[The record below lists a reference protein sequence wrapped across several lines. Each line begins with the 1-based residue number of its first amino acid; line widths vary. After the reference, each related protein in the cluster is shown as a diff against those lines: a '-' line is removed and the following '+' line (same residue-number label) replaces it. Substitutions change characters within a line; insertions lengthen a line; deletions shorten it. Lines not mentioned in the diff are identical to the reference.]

1 MKDEEYDKMAS
12 FRSTRLPVEYKAEY
26 SLGLI
31 SGEGLITDISS
42 GGIALRV
49 KQSFAI
55 GDHLFIKSRIS
66 SDLVLEFSGE
76 VRNTESNIVGI
87 KIIDIEPGIH
97 ERFINHI
104 EGMLRIVDKR
114 KVEKFNLTDKQ

>member
-26 SLGLI
+26 TLGEI

-49 KQSFAI
+49 KQSFAL
-55 GDHLFIKSRIS
+55 GDQLLVQSRIS
-66 SDLVLEFSGE
+66 NDLVLEFSGE
-76 VRNTESNIVGI
+76 VRNMEGNIVGI
-87 KIIDIEPGIH
+87 KIIDIDPGIH
-97 ERFINHI
+97 ERFNSHI
-104 EGMLRIVDKR
+104 DAMLRMANK
-114 KVEKFNLTDKQ
+114 KQVEKFNSTG